1 LPVLIGASGWQYK
14 HWRETFYPKGVPQ
27 KSWLEFYC
35 QRFQIVELNN
45 SFYRLPPPQTFA
57 QWAERTPADFIMGVK
72 ASRYL
77 THIKRLKDPEEPVGR
92 FMEHARHL
100 GRKLGPVLVQLPP
113 TLKKNVPDLKKT
125 LGLFPKGVRVAVEF
139 RHDSW
144 WDDEVKE
151 TLEEAGAA
159 LSLAD
164 RGSTPISPLWN
175 TTDWGYVRWHMGI
188 SNPIP
193 CYSRKDMKTWAQR
206 IADIW
211 GPEPDVYA
219 FFNNDPRACALRDAY
234 VFAEE
239 LDRLGIPRTRVAPRD
254 EITVDKRPEESDN
267 N

>member
-27 KSWLEFYC
+27 KSWLEYYC
-35 QRFQIVELNN
+35 ERFQIVEVNN
-45 SFYRLPPPQTFA
+45 SFYRLPPPETFA
-57 QWAERTPADFIMGVK
+57 KWAERTPDDFIVGVK

-77 THIKRLKDPEEPVGR
+77 THIKRLKDPEEPVAR
-92 FMEHARHL
+92 FMEHASHL
-100 GRKLGPVLVQLPP
+100 GRKLGPILVQLPP
-113 TLKKNVPDLKKT
+113 TLKKDVPALRRT
-125 LGLFPKGVRVAVEF
+125 LGLFPRTARVAVEF

-151 TLEEAGAA
+151 ALGEAGAA

-164 RGSTPISPLWN
+164 RGSTPIAPLWQ
-175 TTDWGYVRWHMGI
+175 TADWGYVRWHMGL

-193 CYSRKDMKTWAQR
+193 CYSRKDMRAWAQR

-211 GPEPDVYA
+211 GPGPDVYA

-234 VFAEE
+234 VLADE
-239 LDRLGIPRTRVAPRD
+239 LEKVGVGHSRVAPPH
-254 EITVDKRPEESDN
+254 EVTVDRSPESDN